1 MAEYELTIP
10 LTDNDI
16 RKLKI
21 KDAIYL
27 TGEILT
33 VRDSAYERILQAR
46 QSKKTLPFDLKGK
59 AIWHAG
65 PITKQ
70 EGNRWKAVSVGSTT
84 SGRFTGPAAQ
94 LIHPLG
100 IRLVIGKGPM
110 GKEVQDALAQ
120 SGAAYV
126 MTTGGAAAYYANQVT
141 EVSAVHWL
149 DLGMPAAVWV
159 FQVKRLGPLI
169 VVMDSH
175 GANFFD
181 EIREKVDLSL
191 NSVFKEFKIDPA
203 HNFLWWPKDNDR

>member
-1 MAEYELTIP
+1 MAEYELKVP
-10 LTDNDI
+10 LTEKDI
-16 RKLKI
+16 RKLRI

-27 TGEILT
+27 TGEVLT
-33 VRDSAYERILQAR
+33 VRDSAYERILQAL
-46 QSKKTLPFDLKGK
+46 QSKKTLPFELKGK

-70 EGNRWKAVSVGSTT
+70 VGDRWKAVSVGSTT
-84 SGRFTGPAAQ
+84 SGRFTVPAAQ
-94 LIHPLG
+94 LINSLG

-110 GKEVQDALAQ
+110 GKETQEALAQ

-126 MTTGGAAAYYANQVT
+126 MTTGGAAAYYANQIT
-141 EVSAVHWL
+141 EVTTVHWL
-149 DLGMPAAVWV
+149 ELGMPAAVWV

-181 EIREKVDLSL
+181 EVRAQVDLSL
-191 NSVFKEFKIDPA
+191 KGVFKDYRIDPK
-203 HNFLWWPKDNDR
+203 HNFLWWPKDKD